1 MRELHAEQFQPIL
14 SLALWREYVGTLS
27 RSSIAS
33 RIRLTDEE
41 IARFLQ
47 AIYKRSEF
55 VIPDLTIAL
64 RIRDEQDTHVLAA
77 AISGSADY
85 LVSGDQDLLSV
96 AGDPR
101 LGALKIVPPRAFLN
115 VIYEEGR
122 PDR

>member
-1 MRELHAEQFQPIL
+1 M
-14 SLALWREYVGTLS
+14 
-27 RSSIAS
+27 
-33 RIRLTDEE
+33 
-41 IARFLQ
+41 
-47 AIYKRSEF
+47 
-55 VIPDLTIAL
+55 PDLTIAL